1 MSSPI
6 KAWREQKKVT
16 KFLGLKGT
24 ILSVTKV
31 RVPPAGFI
39 SDAPYFLAIVQTHNG
54 QRLIAQV
61 TDAFGENPQI
71 GDKIEIVYRRQKR
84 PDAEGVIYYGIKFR
98 LVK

>member
-16 KFLGLKGT
+16 KFLGLKGI

-31 RVPPAGFI
+31 RVPPSGFV
-39 SDAPYFLAIVQTHNG
+39 SDAPYFLAIVQADGG
-54 QRLIAQV
+54 QGLIGQI

-84 PDAEGVIYYGIKFR
+84 PDVEGVIYYGIKFR
-98 LVK
+98 LIK